1 MPDPAVPREP
11 LFAQV
16 LNRRTDR
23 RTDRRAYGAARP
35 VAAADLARLN
45 ASVAGLPIVFVVAG
59 RVDAPP
65 AERAQIESIRALA
78 KEARRIE
85 LTTEAPMLESMRA
98 IRYGSTD
105 IDRHGDGIAI
115 TQPMPVTRARLGL
128 VDRSKLP
135 APDSQAAVAQIKEF
149 NAVTDTTPAYLWLV
163 TEGNSRAQ
171 QVVGGRAYVRANFA
185 GTATGLAMHPNEQ
198 ALQESG
204 GCTVVP
210 GHPHAPWHPCTA
222 RHGADA
228 GTAWLSAGERGPR
241 RARAA
246 RARCATGDLIAVS
259 GATDLST
266 RPQETARHS
275 SLRAGPQ
282 PRRMAGG

>member
-11 LFAQV
+11 LFVQV
-16 LNRRTDR
+16 LNR

-135 APDSQAAVAQIKEF
+135 APDSQATVAQIKEF

-171 QVVGGRAYVRANFA
+171 QVVGGRAYVRVNFA

-198 ALQESG
+198 ASQEYREVARSYPAIHTLLG
-204 GCTVVP
+204 TPAPRDTVQMLARLGYLP
-210 GHPHAPWHPCTA
+210 ASAAPAAPA
-222 RHGADA
+222 
-228 GTAWLSAGERGPR
+228 PR
-241 RARAA
+241 RGLDAQL
-246 RARCATGDLIAVS
+246 AT
-259 GATDLST
+259 
-266 RPQETARHS
+266 
-275 SLRAGPQ
+275 
-282 PRRMAGG
+282 

>member
-11 LFAQV
+11 LFVQV
-16 LNRRTDR
+16 LNR

-78 KEARRIE
+78 KEAWRIE

-115 TQPMPVTRARLGL
+115 TQPMLVTRARLGL

-135 APDSQAAVAQIKEF
+135 APDSQATVAQIKEF

-171 QVVGGRAYVRANFA
+171 QVVGGRAYVRVNFA

-198 ALQESG
+198 ASQESG

-228 GTAWLSAGERGPR
+228 GTAWLPAGECGPR
-241 RARAA
+241 RAGAA
-246 RARCATGDLIAVS
+246 PRARCATGDRIAVS
-259 GATDLST
+259 GATDLSI

>member
-16 LNRRTDR
+16 LNR

-65 AERAQIESIRALA
+65 AERAQIESIRTLA

-98 IRYGSTD
+98 TRYGSTD

-135 APDSQAAVAQIKEF
+135 APDSQATVAQIKEF

-171 QVVGGRAYVRANFA
+171 QVVGGRA
-185 GTATGLAMHPNEQ
+185 
-198 ALQESG
+198 
-204 GCTVVP
+204 
-210 GHPHAPWHPCTA
+210 
-222 RHGADA
+222 
-228 GTAWLSAGERGPR
+228 
-241 RARAA
+241 
-246 RARCATGDLIAVS
+246 
-259 GATDLST
+259 
-266 RPQETARHS
+266 
-275 SLRAGPQ
+275 
-282 PRRMAGG
+282 

>member
-1 MPDPAVPREP
+1 VPDPAVPREP

-16 LNRRTDR
+16 LNRRTDW
-23 RTDRRAYGAARP
+23 RAYGAARP

-78 KEARRIE
+78 KEAWRIE

-98 IRYGSTD
+98 TRYGSTD

-115 TQPMPVTRARLGL
+115 TQPMLVTRARLGL
-128 VDRSKLP
+128 VDRSKFP
-135 APDSQAAVAQIKEF
+135 APDSQATVAQIKEF

-163 TEGNSRAQ
+163 TEGNSRVQ
-171 QVVGGRAYVRANFA
+171 QVVGGRTYVRVNFA

-198 ALQESG
+198 ALREYREVARSYRAIHTLLG
-204 GCTVVP
+204 TPAPRDTVQMLARLGYLP
-210 GHPHAPWHPCTA
+210 ASAAPAAPA
-222 RHGADA
+222 
-228 GTAWLSAGERGPR
+228 PR
-241 RARAA
+241 RGLDAQL
-246 RARCATGDLIAVS
+246 AT
-259 GATDLST
+259 
-266 RPQETARHS
+266 
-275 SLRAGPQ
+275 
-282 PRRMAGG
+282 